1 MAGKV
6 RHLLLRDGR
15 YYARRIVPK
24 ELREFIQKNEVRIP
38 LGSDRRAAIEQLPYA
53 LVKIGSLINHARDAL
68 QTRAANAEAILVFIS
83 AMHTHARRFWIRH
96 CNN

>member
-24 ELREFIQKNEVRIP
+24 EFREFIQKNEVRI
-38 LGSDRRAAIEQLPYA
+38 L
-53 LVKIGSLINHARDAL
+53 
-68 QTRAANAEAILVFIS
+68 
-83 AMHTHARRFWIRH
+83 
-96 CNN
+96 